1 MKKKKVLFFVQ
12 DSVGGAERIAVL
24 ISKILDSNIFDIKF
38 VVVPYSDV
46 ANSIEDFLPKET
58 KRVNIGKV
66 RPVLKMFRMF
76 KVIWREKP
84 DIVFSSV
91 LQLSN
96 KILPYRML
104 FPKTKFIIRCE
115 NYLYTYSRI
124 QKLEVFLL
132 YRLANKIITQTRE
145 MKDELVNESKIPQSK
160 VVVLENP
167 IDKNLIAEKIQNVS
181 NPYSS
186 LKKHIVASGRFCF
199 QKGFDFLIQ
208 SFSSLKKKRDDIDLY
223 ILGAN
228 DGEYK
233 DEFDRVMQIASDCGV
248 IDDVHCLGYKS
259 NPYPYIKYADCF
271 ALSSRWEGLPNVLI
285 ESLHLGTPVAAFKCV
300 PIVERIVE
308 HGVNGFVALPEDVDS
323 LADAMDKA
331 LLLGRVSS
339 NYSGASI
346 EEFKKVFAE

>member
-1 MKKKKVLFFVQ
+1 MKKKVLFFVQ

-24 ISKILDSNIFDIKF
+24 LSKILDSNIFDIKF

-58 KRVNIGKV
+58 KLVNIGKV

-181 NPYSS
+181 NP
-186 LKKHIVASGRFCF
+186 
-199 QKGFDFLIQ
+199 
-208 SFSSLKKKRDDIDLY
+208 
-223 ILGAN
+223 
-228 DGEYK
+228 
-233 DEFDRVMQIASDCGV
+233 
-248 IDDVHCLGYKS
+248 
-259 NPYPYIKYADCF
+259 
-271 ALSSRWEGLPNVLI
+271 
-285 ESLHLGTPVAAFKCV
+285 
-300 PIVERIVE
+300 
-308 HGVNGFVALPEDVDS
+308 
-323 LADAMDKA
+323 
-331 LLLGRVSS
+331 
-339 NYSGASI
+339 
-346 EEFKKVFAE
+346 

>member
-115 NYLYTYSRI
+115 NYLYTYSRL

-145 MKDELVNESKIPQSK
+145 MKDELVNESKIPQGK

-167 IDKNLIAEKIQNVS
+167 IDKDLIAEKIQNVS

-186 LKKHIVASGRFCF
+186 SKKHFVASGRFCF

-208 SFSSLKKKRDDIDLY
+208 AFSSLKKKRDDIDLY

-248 IDDVHCLGYKS
+248 IEDVHCLGYKS

-271 ALSSRWEGLPNVLI
+271 VLSSRWEGLPNVLI

-308 HGVNGFVALPEDVDS
+308 HGVNGFVALPEKVDS
-323 LADAMDKA
+323 LAEAMGSA